1 MSANDPP
8 PFFVPTLT
16 EVVAA
21 PAAAEPAP
29 PVISLFAPETVANLP
44 ATSAAVA
51 LAATSSVTAE
61 AVAAALL
68 RRIGLELDRQ
78 IGETIARVLHD
89 QMLGFNP
96 RLHKAVADV
105 VREAV
110 IKSLAQEGMPD
121 VGPGKKI

>member
-1 MSANDPP
+1 MATNDPP

-21 PAAAEPAP
+21 PAAAEPAQ
-29 PVISLFAPETVANLP
+29 PVIALFAPETVANLP

-51 LAATSSVTAE
+51 LAATPSVTAE

-68 RRIGLELDRQ
+68 RRIGPELDRQ

-96 RLHKAVADV
+96 RLHKAVTGV

-110 IKSLAQEGMPD
+110 ITSLAQEGMPD
-121 VGPGKKI
+121 VSSGKKT